1 MEELYISYMEENTH
15 KRENYK
21 HGKDIIYI
29 EGEKYTHKRKV
40 TWKKNLNAE
49 GGYVREERVYIY
61 IERR

>member
-21 HGKDIIYI
+21 HGKDIILHRGRKI
-29 EGEKYTHKRKV
+29 HTQTEKV

-49 GGYVREERVYIY
+49 GGYVPKKGYIY
-61 IERR
+61 T